1 MEVKRIDTADAEIK
15 QQKAKNVCAYCRVST
30 NIPHQKG
37 SYESQLEYYE
47 NMIRSKAGWNFAGIY
62 ADYGKSGTKEKG
74 RTDFIR
80 MLEDCEAGEID
91 IICTKSIS
99 RFARN
104 TVECIKVV
112 RELKKKQIDVYFEKE
127 RIHTLSEK
135 SELLLSIYS
144 SVAQAESESIS
155 SNQKWSIQKRFLNG
169 TYILPN
175 PAYGYYTNENGLL
188 ELDQK
193 RAVVVR
199 YIFDEYLDGKGVWLI
214 AKSLNAQ
221 KIPTRTGKKN
231 WIPVTVYTILKN
243 SIYTGD
249 LLLQKTYS
257 EDTVP
262 FVRRKNYGEYRQV
275 LIENDHEPI
284 VTHEEYEAVQS
295 MLKQKSN
302 RTKENQEEQ
311 PEEISEFK
319 GKVICGICGSSY
331 NRQAKKD
338 RTGKRNVTWSCA
350 RRIQTKDLCEN
361 NIIKESQLEQAF
373 VIMWNKL
380 SNHCDEILVPL
391 MNELEQLQATHMIH
405 EQLEQLEKQ
414 IQEQKKQR
422 EILNHLASGEMIDS
436 AFYME
441 QQSVIEKRLMECQRA
456 KEQCL
461 RKSRQRKEQ
470 KQTKELIK
478 WLKKGPAYLEG
489 YDKTLF
495 QAIVKQ
501 IIVNPNE
508 LVFQLK
514 NGLQLTERGERYEWK
529 NNSLWISVHRR
540 YLTDRRRTGQNG
552 TGDFRGIQQ
561 RCSSIQIKRPY

>member
-1 MEVKRIDTADAEIK
+1 MEVKRIDIADVEIK
-15 QQKAKNVCAYCRVST
+15 QQKMKNVCAYCRVST
-30 NIPHQKG
+30 NIPNQKG

-74 RTDFIR
+74 RTDFMR
-80 MLEDCEAGEID
+80 MLEDCEAEEID

-214 AKSLNAQ
+214 AKSLNEQ

-262 FVRRKNYGEYRQV
+262 FVRRKNHGEYRQV

-284 VTHEEYEAVQS
+284 VTHEEYEAVQR

-311 PEEISEFK
+311 PEEVSEFK

-331 NRQAKKD
+331 NRQVKKD
-338 RTGKRNVTWSCA
+338 RTGKSNITWSCA

-361 NIIKESQLEQAF
+361 DIIKESQLEQAF
-373 VIMWNKL
+373 VIMGNKL
-380 SNHCDEILVPL
+380 SSHCDEILVPL
-391 MNELEQLQATHMIH
+391 VNELEQLQETPMIQ
-405 EQLEQLEKQ
+405 EQLERLDKQ

-441 QQSVIEKRLMECQRA
+441 QQNIISKNLKEYQRA

-461 RKSRQRKEQ
+461 RKSRQRKEL
-470 KQTKELIK
+470 KQTKELVK
-478 WLKKGPAYLEG
+478 QLKKGPQYLEV
-489 YDKTLF
+489 YDKALF
-495 QAIVKQ
+495 QAIIKQ

-514 NGLQLTERGERYEWK
+514 NGLELTE
-529 NNSLWISVHRR
+529 
-540 YLTDRRRTGQNG
+540 
-552 TGDFRGIQQ
+552 
-561 RCSSIQIKRPY
+561 KREKVWTEK

>member
-1 MEVKRIDTADAEIK
+1 MEVKLINITDAEIR
-15 QQKAKNVCAYCRVST
+15 QQKTKNVCAYCRVST

-47 NMIRSKAGWNFAGIY
+47 NMIQSTAGWNFAGIY

-74 RTDFIR
+74 RTDFMR

-188 ELDQK
+188 ELDHKQA
-193 RAVVVR
+193 AVVR
-199 YIFDEYLDGKGVWLI
+199 FIFDEYLEGNGIWRI
-214 AKSLNAQ
+214 AKSLNEQ
-221 KIPTRTGKKN
+221 KIPTKTGKAA
-231 WIPVTVYTILKN
+231 WLGGAIYIILKN
-243 SIYTGD
+243 SVYTGD

-257 EDTVP
+257 EDIVP
-262 FVRRKNYGEYRQV
+262 FVRRKNNGEYRQV

-284 VTHEEYEAVQS
+284 VTHEEYEAVQR
-295 MLKQKSN
+295 MLKQKA
-302 RTKENQEEQ
+302 KVKKAGKEEQ
-311 PEEISEFK
+311 PEEPSEFK
-319 GKVICGICGSSY
+319 GKIICGICGSSY
-331 NRQAKKD
+331 NRQERKE
-338 RTGKRNVTWSCA
+338 RTGKINITWSCA

-361 NIIKESQLEQAF
+361 DIIKESQLEQAF
-373 VIMWNKL
+373 RTMWNRL

-391 MNELEQLQATHMIH
+391 VNELEQLQATPMIQ
-405 EQLEQLEKQ
+405 EQLERLEKH

-441 QQSVIEKRLMECQRA
+441 QQNVIEKRLTEYRRA

-461 RKSRQRKEQ
+461 QKSRQRKELT
-470 KQTKELIK
+470 QTKELMK
-478 WLKKGPAYLEG
+478 QLKKGPQYLEA

-501 IIVNPNE
+501 MIVNPNE

-514 NGLQLTERGERYEWK
+514 NGLQLIERREK
-529 NNSLWISVHRR
+529 A
-540 YLTDRRRTGQNG
+540 
-552 TGDFRGIQQ
+552 
-561 RCSSIQIKRPY
+561 

>member
-1 MEVKRIDTADAEIK
+1 MKKIVDVSLKSRYPLLEKRRDTMEVKRIDTADAKMK
-15 QQKAKNVCAYCRVST
+15 QQKVKNVCAYCRVST
-30 NIPHQKG
+30 SIPYQKG

-74 RTDFIR
+74 RTDFMR

-104 TVECIKVV
+104 TVECIQVV
-112 RELKKKQIDVYFEKE
+112 RKLKEMHIDVYFEKE

-193 RAVVVR
+193 QAAVVR
-199 YIFDEYLDGKGVWLI
+199 FIFDEYLDGKGVWRI
-214 AKSLNAQ
+214 AKSLNEQ
-221 KIPTRTGKKN
+221 KIPTKTGKAA
-231 WIPVTVYTILKN
+231 WIGCAVYIILKN
-243 SIYTGD
+243 NIYTGD

-262 FVRRKNYGEYRQV
+262 FVRRKNHGEYRQV
-275 LIENDHEPI
+275 LIKNDHEPI
-284 VTHEEYEAVQS
+284 ITHEEYEIVQR

-302 RTKENQEEQ
+302 RTKEKQEEQ
-311 PEEISEFK
+311 LEEISEFK

-331 NRQAKKD
+331 NRQDKKD
-338 RTGKRNVTWSCA
+338 RTGKSNITWSCA

-361 NIIKESQLEQAF
+361 DIVKESQLKQAF

-380 SNHCDEILVPL
+380 SNQCDEILVPL
-391 MNELEQLQATHMIH
+391 MNELKQFKTTPMFQEK
-405 EQLEQLEKQ
+405 LERLEKQ

-422 EILNHLASGEMIDS
+422 EILNHLASEEIIDS

-441 QQSVIEKRLMECQRA
+441 QQSVIDKRLTECQRA

-461 RKSRQRKEQ
+461 QKYRQRKELT
-470 KQTKELIK
+470 QTKELIK
-478 WLKKGPAYLEG
+478 QLKKGPQYLEL

-495 QAIVKQ
+495 QVIVKQ

-508 LVFQLK
+508 LVFVLK
-514 NGLQLTERGERYEWK
+514 NGLQLTERRER
-529 NNSLWISVHRR
+529 V
-540 YLTDRRRTGQNG
+540 
-552 TGDFRGIQQ
+552 
-561 RCSSIQIKRPY
+561 

>member
-1 MEVKRIDTADAEIK
+1 MNDTAKTTDINEEPMM
-15 QQKAKNVCAYCRVST
+15 KNVCAYCRVST

-47 NMIRSKAGWNFAGIY
+47 NMFRSKAGWNFAGIY

-74 RTDFIR
+74 RTDFMR

-104 TVECIKVV
+104 TVECIQVV
-112 RELKKKQIDVYFEKE
+112 RKLKEMHIDVYFEKE
-127 RIHTLSEK
+127 RIHTLPEK

-175 PAYGYYTNENGLL
+175 PAYGYCTNANGLL

-193 RAVVVR
+193 QAAVVR
-199 YIFDEYLDGKGVWLI
+199 FIFDEYLEGNGIWRI
-214 AKSLNAQ
+214 AKSLNEQ
-221 KIPTRTGKKN
+221 KIPTKTGKAA
-231 WIPVTVYTILKN
+231 WLGGAIYIILKN
-243 SIYTGD
+243 SVYTGD

-257 EDTVP
+257 EDIVP
-262 FVRRKNYGEYRQV
+262 FVRRKNNGEYRQV

-284 VTHEEYEAVQS
+284 VTHEEYEAVQR
-295 MLKQKSN
+295 MLKQKA
-302 RTKENQEEQ
+302 KVKKAGKEEQ
-311 PEEISEFK
+311 LEEHSEFK

-331 NRQAKKD
+331 NRQVKKG
-338 RTGKRNVTWSCA
+338 RTGKSNITWSCA

-361 NIIKESQLEQAF
+361 DIIKESQLEQLF
-373 VIMWNKL
+373 ITMWNKL
-380 SNHCDEILVPL
+380 SNHCDEILVAL
-391 MNELEQLQATHMIH
+391 MKELEHLKATPMIQK
-405 EQLEQLEKQ
+405 QLEQLDKR

-441 QQSVIEKRLMECQRA
+441 QQSVIEKRLTECQRA

-461 RKSRQRKEQ
+461 RKSRQRKEL

-478 WLKKGPAYLEG
+478 WLKKGPQYLEV

-495 QAIVKQ
+495 QAIVKK
-501 IIVNPNE
+501 
-508 LVFQLK
+508 LL
-514 NGLQLTERGERYEWK
+514 
-529 NNSLWISVHRR
+529 
-540 YLTDRRRTGQNG
+540 
-552 TGDFRGIQQ
+552 
-561 RCSSIQIKRPY
+561 SIQTN

>member
-1 MEVKRIDTADAEIK
+1 MEVKMINIADAEIR
-15 QQKAKNVCAYCRVST
+15 QQKTKNVCAYCRVST

-74 RTDFIR
+74 RTDFMR
-80 MLEDCEAGEID
+80 MLEDCDSGEID

-144 SVAQAESESIS
+144 SVAQAESENIS

-175 PAYGYYTNENGLL
+175 PAYGYCTNANGLL

-193 RAVVVR
+193 QAAVVR
-199 YIFDEYLDGKGVWLI
+199 FIFDEYLEGNGIWRI
-214 AKSLNAQ
+214 AKSLNEQ
-221 KIPTRTGKKN
+221 KIPTKTGKAA
-231 WIPVTVYTILKN
+231 WLGGAIYIILKN

-262 FVRRKNYGEYRQV
+262 FVRRKNHGEYRQV

-284 VTHEEYEAVQS
+284 VTHEEYEAVQR
-295 MLKQKSN
+295 MLKQKA
-302 RTKENQEEQ
+302 KVKKAGKEEQ
-311 PEEISEFK
+311 SEEPSEFK

-338 RTGKRNVTWSCA
+338 RTGKINVTWSCA
-350 RRIQTKDLCEN
+350 RRIQTKELCEN
-361 NIIKESQLEQAF
+361 DIIKESQLEQAF

-380 SNHCDEILVPL
+380 SNYCDEILVPL
-391 MNELEQLQATHMIH
+391 MNELEQLQATPIIQK
-405 EQLEQLEKQ
+405 QLERLEKQ

-422 EILNHLASGEMIDS
+422 EILNHLASEEMIDS

-441 QQSVIEKRLMECQRA
+441 QQSVIDKRLTEYQRA
-456 KEQCL
+456 KDQCL
-461 RKSRQRKEQ
+461 QKSRQRKELT
-470 KQTKELIK
+470 QTKELIRQI
-478 WLKKGPAYLEG
+478 KKGPQYLEV

-501 IIVNPNE
+501 MIVNPNE
-508 LVFQLK
+508 LIFELT
-514 NGLQLTERGERYEWK
+514 NGLKLTERRK
-529 NNSLWISVHRR
+529 
-540 YLTDRRRTGQNG
+540 
-552 TGDFRGIQQ
+552 
-561 RCSSIQIKRPY
+561 